1 LLWRQINLLHG
12 INGLCFTFIS
22 QSFYQMKK
30 KIKPLIF
37 ASIFLSFFN
46 NPLFAQFNPSAIPA
60 NELLKGYVKD
70 ISGENISYHSFHP
83 YATEALLTRVTDGKK
98 SIQWETENIPEDY
111 KDSVIYFAW
120 IAGYSCGTSAADRH
134 FDFYINNQ
142 KVLTFITTAK
152 KVLKT
157 WKVNGLN
164 GTKLFFQQKSVD
176 NAGDVYGN
184 MYLKIPVSF
193 YRKGKPLLLKV
204 VGEKADSQDWYMT
217 FKYEMSEKIKI
228 IPQPALIKK
237 GFDTLQLIDVQIDH
251 TKPSGNVIITTNIDK
266 NKITQALSLGVNT
279 IELSVPKV
287 TSEKSIKVNVSVEG
301 LLTKNE
307 SIELKPVIFRE
318 FDFVSHSHND
328 IGYSDLQDTVEQ
340 KQIRNIRD
348 AMQLIK
354 KTSTYPVAARY
365 KWNIESLWAVQN
377 FMKIASEQEK
387 KNFVNDV
394 KSGSIG
400 LPASYA
406 NQLTGL
412 CSPEDLIHYTDYS
425 FQLKRLYGIDFNTV
439 MISDIPGVS
448 WAMVPALAER
458 GIKYISS
465 GPNYVPSIPE
475 LGDRVGYS
483 DRSWGDKPLYWL
495 SPSGKEKV
503 LFWQAAKGYS
513 WFHNFNVGRAG
524 EKTKS
529 NLMDYLRELESEKYP
544 YEMVQLRYT
553 IPADNGTTDS
563 YLSDF
568 VKDWNAKYISPK
580 IVLVNVSEMMEKFD
594 SIYHKIIPVYS
605 GDYSPYWEDGA
616 ASTAKELAIT
626 KQTSNR
632 LNQSEILN
640 TMIDAKKYDEE
651 QFYKA
656 WRDVVMFEE
665 HTWGSWN
672 SISDP
677 DNPFTTSQWN
687 YKKAF
692 ATDGEDRSKKL
703 LQNIISTPSNSSN
716 EIYEVYN
723 TSSWDRTDLAFLTN
737 EESGGRNAVIDKDNH
752 ICLSQILSD
761 GSLVFLATNIPALGS
776 KKYRLVQANSFK
788 SDLKINQNVL
798 ENEFLKVTVNPENG
812 SIQSIIRKD
821 DNQELVDN
829 KQGGINQYLYVPGRD
844 PSKAVSTKN
853 VSIHIKEKGPLI
865 VSLLIESAAPG
876 TKKLTQEIRLIK
888 GINRIDIINT
898 VDKLKVR
905 EKEAVNF
912 AFPFNVPEGKMKID
926 LGVGILEPEINQLA
940 GSCKDFN
947 CVQKWVDISNGKT
960 GITWTTNE
968 APLIEIGALINEE
981 LVNGYKQW
989 KEKTTLSNTFYSYV
1003 MNNYWHTNFKA
1014 DQEEEVTFHYSI
1026 FPHNAF
1032 HESDA
1037 TKRGIESNQPL
1048 IVSAAD
1054 SNSAELK
1061 SLFTIEN
1068 KNIILSAIKPSVD
1081 KKGVMLRLYNA
1092 DAEPQKAGLKWNI
1105 LQPKKIYWSNANQE
1119 KLQPYNY
1126 DESWPP
1132 FAFRTLYLQ
1141 L

>member
-1 LLWRQINLLHG
+1 MRNNFKRIIFIAL
-12 INGLCFTFIS
+12 FT
-22 QSFYQMKK
+22 
-30 KIKPLIF
+30 
-37 ASIFLSFFN
+37 SFFY
-46 NPLFAQFNPSAIPA
+46 NPLFAQFNLSAVPE
-60 NELLKGYVKD
+60 NELMKGYVKD

-83 YATEALLTRVTDGKK
+83 YATEALLTRVTNGNK
-98 SIQWETENIPEDY
+98 SIEWETEDIPKDY

-120 IAGYSCGTSAADRH
+120 IGGYSCGTSAADRH

-142 KVLTFITTAK
+142 KVITFTTIAK
-152 KVLKT
+152 KVLKA
-157 WKVNGLN
+157 WSVKGLN
-164 GTKLFFQQKSVD
+164 GTELFFEQKSVD

-193 YRKGKPLLLKV
+193 YKKGQPLLLKV
-204 VGEKADSQDWYMT
+204 VGEKANSQDWYMT

-237 GFDTLQLIDVQIDH
+237 GKDTLQLIDVQIDH
-251 TKPSGNVIITTNIDK
+251 TKPSGNVSITTDIDK
-266 NKITQALSLGVNT
+266 NKISKSLSLGVNT
-279 IELSVPKV
+279 IELLVPKV
-287 TSEKSIKVNVSVEG
+287 KSKKSIKVNVSVEG

-307 SIELKPVIFRE
+307 NIELKPVIFRE
-318 FDFVSHSHND
+318 FDFASHSHND

-354 KTSTYPVAARY
+354 KTSQYPSAARY
-365 KWNIESLWAVQN
+365 KWNIESLWAVEN
-377 FMKIASEQEK
+377 FMKIASEEEK
-387 KNFVNDV
+387 KNFVEDV

-406 NQLTGL
+406 NQLTGI
-412 CSPEDLIHYTDYS
+412 CSPEDLIHYTDYA
-425 FQLKRLYGIDFNTV
+425 FQLNRLYGIHFNTV

-483 DRSWGDKPLYWL
+483 DRAWGDKPFYWL

-529 NLMDYLRELESEKYP
+529 NLMEYLKELDSTKYP
-544 YEMVQLRYT
+544 YQMVQLRYT
-553 IPADNGTTDS
+553 IPADNGTTDPD
-563 YLSDF
+563 LSDF
-568 VKDWNAKYISPK
+568 VKEWNEKYISPK
-580 IVLVNVSEMMEKFD
+580 IVLVNVGEMMQKFD

-616 ASTAKELAIT
+616 ASTAKDLAMT
-626 KQTSNR
+626 RHTSNR
-632 LNQSEILN
+632 LNQSEILS
-640 TMIDAKKYDEE
+640 TMLNPDNFNDE

-656 WRDVVMFEE
+656 WRNVVMFEE

-677 DNPFTTSQWN
+677 DNPFTVSQWN

-692 ATDGEDRSKKL
+692 ATDGEERSKKIREGIL
-703 LQNIISTPSNSSN
+703 SSRSN
-716 EIYEVYN
+716 ERGFYEVYN
-723 TSSWDRTDLAFLTN
+723 TSSWNRTDLVFLPK
-737 EESGGRNAVIDKDNH
+737 EQSIDLMNGVMDADNR
-752 ICLSQILSD
+752 ICPSQILSD
-761 GSLVFLATNIPALGS
+761 GTLVFLAQNVPALGS
-776 KKYRLVQANSFK
+776 KKYTLINKNASLN
-788 SDLKINQNVL
+788 SDLKINKNVI
-798 ENEFLKVTVNPENG
+798 ENEFLKVRVNPENG

-821 DNQELVDN
+821 NDEELADNNRSGL
-829 KQGGINQYLYVPGRD
+829 NQYLYVPGRD
-844 PSKAVSTKN
+844 PSKAQSTKN
-853 VSIHIKEKGPLI
+853 VSIRIKENGPLI
-865 VSLLIESAAPG
+865 VSLVIESEAPG
-876 TKKLTQEIRLIK
+876 TKKLSQEIRLIK

-912 AFPFNVPEGKMKID
+912 AFPFNIPDGKIKID
-926 LGVGILEPEINQLA
+926 LGVGILQSEINQLE

-947 CVQKWVDISNGKT
+947 CAQRWVDISNNKT
-960 GITWTTNE
+960 GITWTTVD

-989 KEKTTLSNTFYSYV
+989 KKKTTLSNTFYSYV

-1014 DQEEEVTFHYSI
+1014 DQEGEVTFRYSI
-1026 FPHNAF
+1026 FPHNEF
-1032 HESDA
+1032 NQSDA

-1048 IVSAAD
+1048 IVYASDA
-1054 SNSAELK
+1054 NSTELK

-1068 KNIILSAIKPSVD
+1068 KNIILSTIKPSVD
-1081 KKGVMLRLYNA
+1081 KKGIMLRLYNA
-1092 DAEPQKAGLKWNI
+1092 SSESQKPALIWKK
-1105 LQPKKIYWSNANQE
+1105 LQPNKVYLSNANHE
-1119 KLQPYNY
+1119 KLQPFNP
-1126 DESWPP
+1126 DENWPP
-1132 FAFRTLYLQ
+1132 FAFKTLYLE